1 MKTKKKL
8 LILILAILGIIFSYN
23 YFNLSDYLSLDF
35 LKQNAND
42 LKSYSNE
49 NLVLSLGAFFL
60 VYVCVTALS
69 IPGAAVLTLA
79 GGFLF
84 GLFKGLL
91 LISFASTIGASIAF
105 LVSRFVL
112 QDWVKE
118 RFREKMDEI
127 EKGIEREGKIY
138 LLSLRLIPIFPFF
151 VINLVMGLTPMKLL
165 SFYWVSQL
173 GMLPGTFVYVNAG
186 KQLSKINSL
195 SDILNPTI
203 VLSFTLLGLFPL
215 IANFIL
221 STVKKRKVYKG
232 FKRPKRFDYNVIAIG
247 AGSGGLVTSY
257 IAAAVKAK
265 VALIEK
271 HKMGGDCLNTGC
283 VPSKALIKSSKIV
296 DQIKHSEKF
305 GISSSTPSVDFEKV
319 MTRVKKVIQDIEPHD
334 SVERYTS
341 LGVDC
346 HKGKAQILSPWEVKV
361 NGQVLRSKNIVI
373 ATGARPSVPPIQGI
387 DEIDYLTSDNLWSI
401 SKLPENLVVLGGG
414 PIGCEMA
421 QAFSRLGSN
430 VTIVEMGERLMKV
443 EDQDVSDFV
452 HKKFSSE
459 GIVVKCAHKAK
470 RFESGQDKDFLICDG
485 PDGEVTL
492 EFSKV
497 LLALGR
503 TPNVDG
509 FGLETIGVKLE
520 SNKTIA
526 TNKYL
531 QTNFPNIYAC
541 GDVAGP
547 YQFTHTASH
556 QAWYAS
562 VNALFSPLKKFKV
575 DYSCI
580 PWCTF
585 IDPEV
590 ARVGLNEQEVLSK
603 GIEYDVTT
611 YGLDDLDRAIADSED
626 FGFIKA
632 ITVKGKDKI
641 LGVTIVGTHAADLIA
656 EFTLAMKHNLGLN
669 KILGTIHLYP
679 SYPEANKYLAGQW
692 KQANK
697 PEKLLKVV
705 EKFHKFRRS

>member
-91 LISFASTIGASIAF
+91 LISFASTIGASFAF

-127 EKGIEREGKIY
+127 EKGIEREGKLY

-271 HKMGGDCLNTGC
+271 HKMGGDCLTTGC
-283 VPSKALIKSSKIV
+283 VPSKALI
-296 DQIKHSEKF
+296 
-305 GISSSTPSVDFEKV
+305 
-319 MTRVKKVIQDIEPHD
+319 
-334 SVERYTS
+334 
-341 LGVDC
+341 
-346 HKGKAQILSPWEVKV
+346 
-361 NGQVLRSKNIVI
+361 RS
-373 ATGARPSVPPIQGI
+373 
-387 DEIDYLTSDNLWSI
+387 
-401 SKLPENLVVLGGG
+401 
-414 PIGCEMA
+414 
-421 QAFSRLGSN
+421 
-430 VTIVEMGERLMKV
+430 
-443 EDQDVSDFV
+443 
-452 HKKFSSE
+452 
-459 GIVVKCAHKAK
+459 
-470 RFESGQDKDFLICDG
+470 
-485 PDGEVTL
+485 
-492 EFSKV
+492 
-497 LLALGR
+497 
-503 TPNVDG
+503 
-509 FGLETIGVKLE
+509 
-520 SNKTIA
+520 
-526 TNKYL
+526 
-531 QTNFPNIYAC
+531 
-541 GDVAGP
+541 
-547 YQFTHTASH
+547 
-556 QAWYAS
+556 
-562 VNALFSPLKKFKV
+562 
-575 DYSCI
+575 
-580 PWCTF
+580 
-585 IDPEV
+585 
-590 ARVGLNEQEVLSK
+590 
-603 GIEYDVTT
+603 
-611 YGLDDLDRAIADSED
+611 
-626 FGFIKA
+626 
-632 ITVKGKDKI
+632 
-641 LGVTIVGTHAADLIA
+641 
-656 EFTLAMKHNLGLN
+656 
-669 KILGTIHLYP
+669 
-679 SYPEANKYLAGQW
+679 
-692 KQANK
+692 
-697 PEKLLKVV
+697 
-705 EKFHKFRRS
+705 